1 MLPENKKQNRNLN
14 EFEFQKSLKERDP
27 YPFLKFFRVERYV
40 TRPLASLIVRAVFR
54 TPVTPNQLTVVSC
67 MLGVASGAA
76 FLGGSHAYFILA
88 GALFQLSSIVD
99 CADGMLARSK
109 DMCTR
114 YGALLDL
121 FCDRIVDFCVLTGI
135 AFGQFRY
142 SGDRFVLVLTLV
154 CTGLYFLQVIL
165 YYLMRHYLKK
175 DNIGQAAEAR
185 GLSIFILF
193 LFALFNHLDLFVM
206 LAFIE
211 LLVNLSSKIIR
222 VIRWRH
228 PENLSS

>member
-1 MLPENKKQNRNLN
+1 MAPENKNRDSSRNG
-14 EFEFQKSLKERDP
+14 FEFQKSLKERDP
-27 YPFLKFFRVERYV
+27 YRFLNLFRVERYM

-54 TPVTPNQLTVVSC
+54 TSVTPNQLTVVSC
-67 MLGVASGAA
+67 VLGVASGAA

-135 AFGQFRY
+135 AYGQFRY
-142 SGDRFVLVLTLV
+142 SGDRYVLVLTLA
-154 CTGLYFLQVIL
+154 CTGLYFLEVTL
-165 YYLMRHYLKK
+165 YYLMRHYLQK

-185 GLSIFILF
+185 GLSIFGLL
-193 LFALFNHLDLFVM
+193 LFALFNRLDLFIM
-206 LAFIE
+206 LGAVV
-211 LLVNLSSKIIR
+211 LVINLSSKIIR

-228 PENLSS
+228 PENLSF